1 MSYLRTMVF
10 RSTLFS
16 VALTASLSSGEATEL
31 LAPLTLLDTGVIDAP
46 PLGSGCALPSPGPL
60 RKSLLFVRDTV
71 RPDVGPYNVTLP
83 GYATTSGDAAH
94 DTYRPYLIRANPGDT
109 LRIDLVN
116 ELGVVTTQNGVETA
130 DNVINL
136 HTHGLVVSPRP
147 NLPCDLPGDYIFN
160 QLVPSDKFQYR
171 IDIPKTVLG
180 IGGVGRQPFPSGL
193 FWFHSHLHGYSKSH
207 VQAGQSGIIAI
218 DPAPVSSSDATDI
231 DPTSRIREATD
242 ERFLVLRDIQLGVPP
257 GQTPDKPSAKGQ
269 TAFWIH
275 DDDYDTQA
283 CRAASNPTIAITSG
297 EGFCSHPGWTKDG
310 ATDNSADLAWLFTIN
325 GQLYPTVTVAP
336 GRTQLWRVANVSAT
350 VAFTLNLFD
359 GTSEQEMHV
368 LSLDG
373 VVAGT
378 PDPGEAKKLH
388 PSVSVKRLLLMPAS
402 RAEILVENTNL
413 GEEDKILVLRT
424 DGIETGGIQPTASRE
439 TYMGDPWPKVDLAS
453 VVLKGRGPAAELRL
467 LMEANTFER
476 SSSTQLA
483 PEALGNAS
491 VRVPD
496 NCITLPS
503 RDLRR
508 RITFDQDN
516 TLFKLGSEVVMPDG
530 TSVDNVG
537 AAGAHTIAPR
547 PFQHA
552 IPSQSDRHICIKLG
566 DQEVW
571 ELVNITNELHN
582 FHIHQ
587 TKFRLA
593 RHGDP
598 GVPTGFQDKDATV
611 DPANVVESQVPE
623 FGATS
628 GIDKVDVWHDTL
640 PVPPAQFDSL
650 GNLVAPGRAFVTI
663 PFKDPVQVGTFVFH
677 CHILEHEDK
686 GMMATVEVFDPAHP
700 GASRQGADARFPGGL
715 KRSVGFC
722 GTPPSDFVSPVDLRH
737 GSTWLDPVIY
747 RASRFLRRTF

>member
-1 MSYLRTMVF
+1 MGF
-10 RSTLFS
+10 RSAVFI
-16 VALTASLSSGEATEL
+16 VALTASLSPGEATEL
-31 LAPLTLLDTGVIDAP
+31 LPPLFLSDTGVVNAP
-46 PLGSGCALPSPGPL
+46 PLGAGCALPSPGPL
-60 RKSLLFVRDTV
+60 SKSLLIVRNTV
-71 RPDVGPYNVTLP
+71 RSDVGPYNVTLP
-83 GYATTSGDAAH
+83 GYATDSTDAAH
-94 DTYRPYLIRANPGDT
+94 DTYRPYLIRAKPGDT

-116 ELGVVTTQNGVETA
+116 ELEVVTTKNGVETA

-160 QLVPSDKFQYR
+160 ALVPSEKFQYR

-207 VQAGQSGIIAI
+207 VQAGQSGIIAV
-218 DPAPVSSSDATDI
+218 DPVPASSSDAADI
-231 DPTSRIREATD
+231 DPTARIRIATD

-283 CRAASNPTIAITSG
+283 CRAASNPTVAITNG

-310 ATDNSADLAWLFTIN
+310 AKDSADLAWLFTIN
-325 GQLYPTVTVAP
+325 GQLYPTITVAP
-336 GRTQLWRVANVSAT
+336 GRMQLWRVANVSAT

-359 GTSEQEMHV
+359 GNSEQEMHV

-378 PDPGEAKKLH
+378 PDPGDAKKLH
-388 PSVSVKRLLLMPAS
+388 PSVSVKHLLLMPAS
-402 RAEILVENTNL
+402 RAEILIENTNL
-413 GEEDKILVLRT
+413 GEDDKVLVLCT
-424 DGIETGGIQPTASRE
+424 DGLETGGIQPTASKDI
-439 TYMGDPWPKVDLAS
+439 YIGDPWPKIDLAS
-453 VVLKGRGPAAELRL
+453 VVLKGRGPAADLAR

-476 SSSTQLA
+476 SSSTQLT

-491 VRVPD
+491 VRAPD

-503 RDLRR
+503 IELRR

-516 TLFKLGSEVVMPDG
+516 MLFKLGSEVVMPDG
-530 TSVDNVG
+530 TSLDSVG
-537 AAGAHTIAPR
+537 GGGGHTIAPR

-552 IPSQSDRHICIKLG
+552 IPPQSDRHICVKLG

-593 RHGDP
+593 RYSDS
-598 GVPTGFQDKDATV
+598 GVPTGFQDTDAIV

-623 FGATS
+623 FGATA
-628 GIDKVDVWHDTL
+628 GIDKVHIWHDTL
-640 PVPPAQFDSL
+640 PVPPAQFDNL
-650 GNLVAPGRAFVTI
+650 GNLVAPGRVFVMI

-700 GASRQGADARFPGGL
+700 SASRQGADVRVPSGL
-715 KRSVGFC
+715 KRSADFC
-722 GTPPSDFVSPVDLRH
+722 GTPPSDFISIVEVPH
-737 GSTWLDPVIY
+737 GSTWLDTLVE
-747 RASRFLRRTF
+747 RAFRLLWKTF

>member
-1 MSYLRTMVF
+1 M
-10 RSTLFS
+10 
-16 VALTASLSSGEATEL
+16 LTALISSGEATEL
-31 LAPLTLLDTGVIDAP
+31 LAPLPLSDTGVVDAP
-46 PLGSGCALPSPGPL
+46 TLGAGCTLSSPGPL
-60 RKSLLFVRDTV
+60 RKSLLFIRDTV
-71 RPDVGPYNVTLP
+71 RSDVGPYNVKLP
-83 GYATTSGDAAH
+83 GYATDSSDAAH
-94 DTYRPYLIRANPGDT
+94 DTYRPYLIRAKPGDT

-116 ELGVVTTQNGVETA
+116 ELDVVTAQNGVESA

-180 IGGVGRQPFPSGL
+180 IGGEGRQPFPSGL

-218 DPAPVSSSDATDI
+218 DPSPVSSSDATDI

-242 ERFLVLRDIQLGVPP
+242 ERFLVLRDLQLGVPP

-269 TAFWIH
+269 GAFWIH

-297 EGFCSHPGWTKDG
+297 EGFCSHRGWTKDG
-310 ATDNSADLAWLFTIN
+310 ATDNSADLVWLFTIN
-325 GQLYPTVTVAP
+325 GQLYPTITVAP

-350 VAFTLNLFD
+350 VAFTLNFFD
-359 GTSEQEMHV
+359 GNSEQEMRV

-378 PDPGEAKKLH
+378 PDASEAKKLH

-402 RAEILVENTNL
+402 RAEILIENTNR
-413 GEEDKILVLRT
+413 GEDDKVLILRT
-424 DGIETGGIQPTASRE
+424 DGLETGGIQLTASRDS
-439 TYMGDPWPKVDLAS
+439 YIGDPWPKIDLAS
-453 VVLKGRGPAAELRL
+453 VVLKGRGPAADLKR
-467 LMEANTFER
+467 LMEASTFER

-491 VRVPD
+491 VRAPD

-516 TLFKLGSEVVMPDG
+516 TLFKLGSEVVTPDG
-530 TSVDNVG
+530 TSIDGVSG
-537 AAGAHTIAPR
+537 GSAHTIAPK

-552 IPSQSDRHICIKLG
+552 IPPQSDRHICVRLG

-593 RHGDP
+593 RHSDR
-598 GVPTGFQDKDATV
+598 GVPTGFKDTDAIV

-623 FGATS
+623 FGATG
-628 GIDKVDVWHDTL
+628 GIDKVDIWHDTL

-650 GNLVAPGRAFVTI
+650 GNLVAPGRVFMTI
-663 PFKDPVQVGTFVFH
+663 PFKDSVQVGTFVFH

-700 GASRQGADARFPGGL
+700 GASRQGSNVGVPGGTRL
-715 KRSVGFC
+715 SAGFC
-722 GTPPSDFVSPVDLRH
+722 GRPPSDFTSLVDIPN
-737 GSTWLDPVIY
+737 GSTWLEPLVDH
-747 RASRFLRRTF
+747 ASMWLRKTF